1 MAKVVP
7 GATRNEADS
16 VRAPVKMGS
25 GVLEPLRII
34 GLYGLLVLGALI
46 LLFPLFFSLSL
57 ALQGPTLAPTLIP
70 NFADLDWGV
79 FGAAFQQESL
89 LGRWVVNSF
98 VVALAVTVGQLVTS
112 SLAAYALATL
122 SFPGKAFFFFVFLGT
137 LMIPWE
143 TTIVPNYLTVVNL
156 GWKDSYQGLI
166 TPFLASGFG
175 IFLLR
180 QYFLTIPRDLYEAAV
195 LDGCSR
201 ARYLWSILLPLS
213 RPALGTLAV
222 YTFLNTYNQ
231 YYWPLLVTDSPEWR
245 TTQVGITAFRSSE
258 VALYNLQMA
267 GTLIVM
273 LPTLLLLVL
282 GQRQLVRGLT
292 AGALKG

>member
-1 MAKVVP
+1 MSVEVSHARAQSAVNIASPGKVLK
-7 GATRNEADS
+7 T
-16 VRAPVKMGS
+16 
-25 GVLEPLRII
+25 I
-34 GLYGLLVLGALI
+34 GLYILLIAAAFI
-46 LLFPLFFSLSL
+46 LLFPLLFSLSIS
-57 ALQGPTLAPTLIP
+57 LQGPTLAPNLLP
-70 NFADLDWGV
+70 NLNNMDWGV
-79 FGAAFQQESL
+79 FRTAFDEEPL

-98 VVALAVTVGQLVTS
+98 VVSIAVTIGQLFTS
-112 SLAAYALATL
+112 ALAAYALATL
-122 SFPGKAFFFFVFLGT
+122 RFPGKNFFFFVFLGT

-143 TTIVPNYLTVVNL
+143 ATIVPNYLTVVGL

-166 TPFLASGFG
+166 APFLAGGFG

-180 QYFLTIPRDLYEAAV
+180 QYFMTIPRDLYEAAV

-201 ARYLWSILLPLS
+201 TRYLWSILLPLS

-245 TTQVGITAFRSSE
+245 TTQVGITAFKSSE
-258 VALYNLQMA
+258 IALFNMQMA

-273 LPTLLLLVL
+273 LPTLLLLVI

>member
-1 MAKVVP
+1 MAYIK
-7 GATRNEADS
+7 
-16 VRAPVKMGS
+16 RAG
-25 GVLEPLRII
+25 I
-34 GLYGLLVLGALI
+34 YALLVLAALI

-57 ALQGPTLAPTLIP
+57 ALQGPTLAPKLIP
-70 NFADLDWGV
+70 DFGNLDWGV
-79 FGAAFQQESL
+79 FASTFAQEKNF
-89 LGRWVVNSF
+89 GRWILNSF
-98 VVALAVTVGQLVTS
+98 VVSIVVTIGQLITC
-112 SLAAYALATL
+112 SLAAYALAL
-122 SFPGKAFFFFVFLGT
+122 LNFPGKTFFFFLFLGT

-143 TTIVPNYLTVVNL
+143 ATIIPNYLTVVSLN
-156 GWKDSYQGLI
+156 WKDSYQGLI
-166 TPFLASGFG
+166 VPFLASGFG

-180 QYFLTIPRDLYEAAV
+180 QYFMTIPRELFEAAV
-195 LDGCSR
+195 LDGASR
-201 ARYLWSILLPLS
+201 TRYLWSILLPMS

-245 TTQVGITAFRSSE
+245 TTQVGITAFKSSE

-273 LPTLLLLVL
+273 LPTLLLLVV

-292 AGALKG
+292 AGAMKG